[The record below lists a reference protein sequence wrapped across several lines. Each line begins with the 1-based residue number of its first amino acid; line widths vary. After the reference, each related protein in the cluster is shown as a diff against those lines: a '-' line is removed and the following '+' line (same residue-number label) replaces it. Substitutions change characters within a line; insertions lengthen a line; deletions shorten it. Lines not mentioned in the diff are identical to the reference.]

1 MWKYILLGVLCLA
14 IGTFGGFR
22 FGEQTSATEL
32 TLCSQQA
39 AQLEGYVEEQGEK
52 IATYESDK
60 SLYELQ
66 ATNDAALIAKL
77 RGFCGKPCEGVE

>member
-14 IGTFGGFR
+14 IGAFGGFR
-22 FGEQTSATEL
+22 FGEQTSAEALGVSTQKVADL
-32 TLCSQQA
+32 QST
-39 AQLEGYVEEQGEK
+39 VTDQGEK
-52 IATYESDK
+52 IATYESEK
-60 SLYELQ
+60 TLYELQ